1 MALRRGKKE
10 GTIYKRKNGMWRAQL
25 SIEGKRFSHTAIS
38 QSECREWLRE
48 MHKKVSAGFNFKSSK
63 LTYNDFL
70 NTWLSTL
77 SGQLR
82 RSTLVQYE
90 QIIRT
95 YVRPTIGRLKLID
108 LKPDRIQALY
118 DSLLAKGKSRRTVQ
132 IVHAVVHRSLG
143 QAVRLGILHL
153 NPDDAT
159 SPPRPQEKEMQVFDQ
174 NQVQRFLVAAKSK
187 GHKVFALYFFLLAT
201 GVRQGEM
208 LGLRWEDL
216 DFAKQTVKI
225 SRQVRKI
232 PGGGFEFIVPK
243 TRNGFRTIKLGNETV
258 EALKLHYSLQ
268 VDEKN
273 NAKRL
278 WREHGLVFPSEV
290 GTPLNSNNVVR
301 AFRSLLIEAGLPQI
315 RFHDLRHTAA
325 SLMLNN
331 GVDVLVVSRR
341 LGHAKA
347 SITLDVYGHLLSD
360 TQERAAEMI
369 EGLITPVALPAPDL
383 HPTKAQAI

>member
-1 MALRRGKKE
+1 
-10 GTIYKRKNGMWRAQL
+10 
-25 SIEGKRFSHTAIS
+25 
-38 QSECREWLRE
+38 
-48 MHKKVSAGFNFKSSK
+48 
-63 LTYNDFL
+63 
-70 NTWLSTL
+70 
-77 SGQLR
+77 
-82 RSTLVQYE
+82 
-90 QIIRT
+90 
-95 YVRPTIGRLKLID
+95 
-108 LKPDRIQALY
+108 
-118 DSLLAKGKSRRTVQ
+118 
-132 IVHAVVHRSLG
+132 
-143 QAVRLGILHL
+143 
-153 NPDDAT
+153 
-159 SPPRPQEKEMQVFDQ
+159 MQVFDQ

-383 HPTKAQAI
+383 HPTKAQTS